1 MSNLK
6 GLGVALVTP
15 FNEDLS
21 IDFDSLTK
29 LVEYNIANGTDFLV
43 VLGTTAET
51 ATLSKAEQAQVIE
64 HIVKVNNKR
73 LPLVLGIG
81 GNNTLAVK
89 EQIEST
95 DLSDFE
101 GVLSVSPYYNKPNQE
116 GIYQHY
122 KMLAS
127 TGKNIIIYNVPGR
140 TGQNIDAATTLR
152 LAKDFPNLFMIKEAS
167 PNISQYFDILR
178 KKTAGFSLVSGDD
191 EFTLPV
197 TLAGGDGVISVI
209 GQAYPKLFSDMIK
222 LAKESKVKEAYAIH
236 NQLVELIR
244 LIFAEGNPCGVKTV
258 LAEMG
263 IIKNHLRLPLI
274 KASENL
280 QDRIKEFML
289 LKFLFFL
296 PLFFITNGKCLAQ
309 EQQGQEVTEQEIKET
324 QETLTIEPKQDSVNL
339 IERLKFRPKE
349 LYIPTGLMALGL
361 ISEGKTKQEVHQWR
375 NKQIPHFRNK
385 FDDYLQFAPHVAVY
399 GFELMG
405 MKPKT
410 DWKNRI
416 AIHAKGH
423 IITLGL
429 AHLMKTL
436 INNERPNGARMSFPS
451 GHTAYAFSGAT
462 ILAMEYKDEHP
473 WVPYAAYGSAG
484 VVGIMRIANNRHYVS
499 DVLFGA
505 GLGILSM
512 KLAYWTHKYKWN
524 KPKKE
529 KKDPFLG
536 VVY

>member
-1 MSNLK
+1 MSKLK

-140 TGQNIDAATTLR
+140 TGQNIEAATTLR

-178 KKTAGFSLVSGDD
+178 KKPAGFSLVSGDD

-280 QDRIKEFML
+280 QDKIKAEM
-289 LKFLFFL
+289 K
-296 PLFFITNGKCLAQ
+296 
-309 EQQGQEVTEQEIKET
+309 
-324 QETLTIEPKQDSVNL
+324 NL
-339 IERLKFRPKE
+339 
-349 LYIPTGLMALGL
+349 
-361 ISEGKTKQEVHQWR
+361 Q
-375 NKQIPHFRNK
+375 N
-385 FDDYLQFAPHVAVY
+385 
-399 GFELMG
+399 
-405 MKPKT
+405 
-410 DWKNRI
+410 
-416 AIHAKGH
+416 
-423 IITLGL
+423 
-429 AHLMKTL
+429 
-436 INNERPNGARMSFPS
+436 
-451 GHTAYAFSGAT
+451 
-462 ILAMEYKDEHP
+462 
-473 WVPYAAYGSAG
+473 
-484 VVGIMRIANNRHYVS
+484 
-499 DVLFGA
+499 
-505 GLGILSM
+505 
-512 KLAYWTHKYKWN
+512 
-524 KPKKE
+524 
-529 KKDPFLG
+529 
-536 VVY
+536 

>member
-81 GNNTLAVK
+81 GNNTLDVK

-140 TGQNIDAATTLR
+140 TGQNIEAATTLR
-152 LAKDFPNLFMIKEAS
+152 LAKNFPNLFMIKEAS

-178 KKTAGFSLVSGDD
+178 KKPTGFSLVSGDD

-236 NQLVELIR
+236 NQLVEIIR

-280 QDRIKEFML
+280 QDRIKAEM
-289 LKFLFFL
+289 K
-296 PLFFITNGKCLAQ
+296 
-309 EQQGQEVTEQEIKET
+309 
-324 QETLTIEPKQDSVNL
+324 NL
-339 IERLKFRPKE
+339 
-349 LYIPTGLMALGL
+349 
-361 ISEGKTKQEVHQWR
+361 
-375 NKQIPHFRNK
+375 
-385 FDDYLQFAPHVAVY
+385 
-399 GFELMG
+399 
-405 MKPKT
+405 
-410 DWKNRI
+410 
-416 AIHAKGH
+416 
-423 IITLGL
+423 
-429 AHLMKTL
+429 
-436 INNERPNGARMSFPS
+436 
-451 GHTAYAFSGAT
+451 
-462 ILAMEYKDEHP
+462 
-473 WVPYAAYGSAG
+473 
-484 VVGIMRIANNRHYVS
+484 
-499 DVLFGA
+499 
-505 GLGILSM
+505 
-512 KLAYWTHKYKWN
+512 
-524 KPKKE
+524 
-529 KKDPFLG
+529 
-536 VVY
+536 

>member
-1 MSNLK
+1 MSKLK

-51 ATLSKAEQAQVIE
+51 ATLSKAEQAQDIE

-178 KKTAGFSLVSGDD
+178 KKPAGFSLVSGDD

-280 QDRIKEFML
+280 QDRIKAEM
-289 LKFLFFL
+289 K
-296 PLFFITNGKCLAQ
+296 
-309 EQQGQEVTEQEIKET
+309 
-324 QETLTIEPKQDSVNL
+324 NL
-339 IERLKFRPKE
+339 
-349 LYIPTGLMALGL
+349 
-361 ISEGKTKQEVHQWR
+361 Q
-375 NKQIPHFRNK
+375 N
-385 FDDYLQFAPHVAVY
+385 
-399 GFELMG
+399 
-405 MKPKT
+405 
-410 DWKNRI
+410 
-416 AIHAKGH
+416 
-423 IITLGL
+423 
-429 AHLMKTL
+429 
-436 INNERPNGARMSFPS
+436 
-451 GHTAYAFSGAT
+451 
-462 ILAMEYKDEHP
+462 
-473 WVPYAAYGSAG
+473 
-484 VVGIMRIANNRHYVS
+484 
-499 DVLFGA
+499 
-505 GLGILSM
+505 
-512 KLAYWTHKYKWN
+512 
-524 KPKKE
+524 
-529 KKDPFLG
+529 
-536 VVY
+536 

>member
-51 ATLSKAEQAQVIE
+51 ATLSKAEQAQVME

-222 LAKESKVKEAYAIH
+222 LAKESKIKEAYTIQ

-280 QDRIKEFML
+280 QDRIKAEM
-289 LKFLFFL
+289 K
-296 PLFFITNGKCLAQ
+296 
-309 EQQGQEVTEQEIKET
+309 
-324 QETLTIEPKQDSVNL
+324 NL
-339 IERLKFRPKE
+339 
-349 LYIPTGLMALGL
+349 
-361 ISEGKTKQEVHQWR
+361 
-375 NKQIPHFRNK
+375 
-385 FDDYLQFAPHVAVY
+385 
-399 GFELMG
+399 
-405 MKPKT
+405 
-410 DWKNRI
+410 
-416 AIHAKGH
+416 
-423 IITLGL
+423 
-429 AHLMKTL
+429 
-436 INNERPNGARMSFPS
+436 
-451 GHTAYAFSGAT
+451 
-462 ILAMEYKDEHP
+462 
-473 WVPYAAYGSAG
+473 
-484 VVGIMRIANNRHYVS
+484 
-499 DVLFGA
+499 
-505 GLGILSM
+505 
-512 KLAYWTHKYKWN
+512 
-524 KPKKE
+524 
-529 KKDPFLG
+529 
-536 VVY
+536 

>member
-1 MSNLK
+1 MSKLK

-73 LPLVLGIG
+73 LPLILGIG

-95 DLSDFE
+95 DLSNFE

-178 KKTAGFSLVSGDD
+178 KKPAGFSLVSGDD

-236 NQLVELIR
+236 NQLVEIIR

-280 QDRIKEFML
+280 QDRIKAEM
-289 LKFLFFL
+289 K
-296 PLFFITNGKCLAQ
+296 
-309 EQQGQEVTEQEIKET
+309 
-324 QETLTIEPKQDSVNL
+324 NL
-339 IERLKFRPKE
+339 
-349 LYIPTGLMALGL
+349 
-361 ISEGKTKQEVHQWR
+361 
-375 NKQIPHFRNK
+375 
-385 FDDYLQFAPHVAVY
+385 
-399 GFELMG
+399 
-405 MKPKT
+405 
-410 DWKNRI
+410 
-416 AIHAKGH
+416 
-423 IITLGL
+423 
-429 AHLMKTL
+429 
-436 INNERPNGARMSFPS
+436 
-451 GHTAYAFSGAT
+451 
-462 ILAMEYKDEHP
+462 
-473 WVPYAAYGSAG
+473 
-484 VVGIMRIANNRHYVS
+484 
-499 DVLFGA
+499 
-505 GLGILSM
+505 
-512 KLAYWTHKYKWN
+512 
-524 KPKKE
+524 
-529 KKDPFLG
+529 
-536 VVY
+536 

>member
-51 ATLSKAEQAQVIE
+51 ATLSKAEQAKVIE

-95 DLSDFE
+95 DLSNFE

-140 TGQNIDAATTLR
+140 TGQNIDATTTLR

-178 KKTAGFSLVSGDD
+178 KKPAGFSLVSGDD

-236 NQLVELIR
+236 NQLVEIIR

-280 QDRIKEFML
+280 QDRIKAEM
-289 LKFLFFL
+289 K
-296 PLFFITNGKCLAQ
+296 
-309 EQQGQEVTEQEIKET
+309 
-324 QETLTIEPKQDSVNL
+324 NL
-339 IERLKFRPKE
+339 
-349 LYIPTGLMALGL
+349 
-361 ISEGKTKQEVHQWR
+361 Q
-375 NKQIPHFRNK
+375 N
-385 FDDYLQFAPHVAVY
+385 
-399 GFELMG
+399 
-405 MKPKT
+405 
-410 DWKNRI
+410 
-416 AIHAKGH
+416 
-423 IITLGL
+423 
-429 AHLMKTL
+429 
-436 INNERPNGARMSFPS
+436 
-451 GHTAYAFSGAT
+451 
-462 ILAMEYKDEHP
+462 
-473 WVPYAAYGSAG
+473 
-484 VVGIMRIANNRHYVS
+484 
-499 DVLFGA
+499 
-505 GLGILSM
+505 
-512 KLAYWTHKYKWN
+512 
-524 KPKKE
+524 
-529 KKDPFLG
+529 
-536 VVY
+536 

>member
-101 GVLSVSPYYNKPNQE
+101 GILSVSPYYNKPNQE

-140 TGQNIDAATTLR
+140 TGQNIEAATTLR

-178 KKTAGFSLVSGDD
+178 KKPAGFSLVSGDD

-236 NQLVELIR
+236 NQLVEIIR

-280 QDRIKEFML
+280 QDKIK
-289 LKFLFFL
+289 
-296 PLFFITNGKCLAQ
+296 
-309 EQQGQEVTEQEIKET
+309 TEMK
-324 QETLTIEPKQDSVNL
+324 NL
-339 IERLKFRPKE
+339 
-349 LYIPTGLMALGL
+349 
-361 ISEGKTKQEVHQWR
+361 
-375 NKQIPHFRNK
+375 
-385 FDDYLQFAPHVAVY
+385 
-399 GFELMG
+399 
-405 MKPKT
+405 
-410 DWKNRI
+410 
-416 AIHAKGH
+416 
-423 IITLGL
+423 
-429 AHLMKTL
+429 
-436 INNERPNGARMSFPS
+436 
-451 GHTAYAFSGAT
+451 
-462 ILAMEYKDEHP
+462 
-473 WVPYAAYGSAG
+473 
-484 VVGIMRIANNRHYVS
+484 
-499 DVLFGA
+499 
-505 GLGILSM
+505 
-512 KLAYWTHKYKWN
+512 
-524 KPKKE
+524 
-529 KKDPFLG
+529 
-536 VVY
+536 